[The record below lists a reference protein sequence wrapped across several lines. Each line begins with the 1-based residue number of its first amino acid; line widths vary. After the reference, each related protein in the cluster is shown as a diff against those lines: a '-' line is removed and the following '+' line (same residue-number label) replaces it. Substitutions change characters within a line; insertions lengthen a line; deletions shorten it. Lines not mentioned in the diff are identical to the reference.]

1 MNTTGRLQEVAT
13 RLTPEQYARLL
24 SYAETLAS
32 ETDSLDV
39 DSPETL
45 QKNFPANLRLR
56 LRELTAK
63 SEAET
68 LTKAERAEYILLAEQ
83 LEEADAKRIET
94 AIRLSKSKNISFAQA
109 LAELDKKAN

>member
-1 MNTTGRLQEVAT
+1 MNTTERLQEVAT

-39 DSPETL
+39 DSPDTL
-45 QKNFPANLRLR
+45 QKNFPENLRLR

-63 SEAET
+63 CEAET
-68 LTKAERAEYILLAEQ
+68 LTDAERAEYIALAEQ
-83 LEEADAKRIET
+83 LETEDAKRLEV
-94 AIRLSKSKNISFAQA
+94 AAKLSQAKNIS
-109 LAELDKKAN
+109 LGVKIIYKS